1 MTPKIPRSIYYQP
14 RAVYE
19 FNGSDLY
26 GAYHVAAQ
34 YAGIVLPAIYS
45 PKSFWSH
52 GVNGPWENIS
62 REALVFLPYYNPD
75 LNVFVARKDQEEY
88 LKSNGYKYAKA
99 IGVPYVYVP
108 PQGQNRVS
116 GSLLVMPNHSI
127 QGMMVNDEK
136 SFHIYIDQILDVSSY
151 FDDVT
156 ICLHSGC
163 IKNGFWINE
172 FKALGFDV
180 IEGANPTDR
189 NALIRMKSIFEQ
201 YEVMTTNLWGSHVAY
216 ALAEGCKVSI
226 FGHVPKW
233 NLTSLLDVEL
243 GKSVNQDYIRKNA
256 IIQRYNNNQLELG
269 CRDFLNKFFVDPQN
283 AISDVALGK
292 WLIGSDNKISPFE
305 MKVYLNHNVYSYRK
319 LKALSKIHKIIRY
332 FFLKNSENI
341 KQFYQKRGILSS
353 IKRIVKFSKQDFII
367 LKNMFLED
375 ALNWIRRNDKT
386 NHIDHS

>member
-1 MTPKIPRSIYYQP
+1 MTPKIARSINYDP
-14 RAVYE
+14 RGAYE
-19 FNGSDLY
+19 FNGSDFY

-34 YAGIVLPAIYS
+34 YAGIELPAIYS
-45 PKSFWSH
+45 TKSFWSH

-88 LKSNGYKYAKA
+88 LKSNGYKNAKA
-99 IGVPYVYVP
+99 IGLPYAYVL

-116 GSLLVMPNHSI
+116 GSLLVMPSHSI
-127 QGMMVNDEK
+127 PGMKVNDKEN
-136 SFHIYIDQILDVSSY
+136 FHIYIDQILDVSSY

-172 FKALGFDV
+172 FKSLGFDV

-216 ALAEGCKVSI
+216 ALAEGCRVSI
-226 FGHVPKW
+226 FGHDPKW
-233 NLTSLLDVEL
+233 NLTSLLDAEL
-243 GKSVNQDYIRKNA
+243 GKSVDQDYIRKNA
-256 IIQRYNNNQLELG
+256 IIQRYDNKQMEIG
-269 CRDFLNKFFVDPQN
+269 CRHFLNKFFVDPQN

-292 WLIGSDNKISPFE
+292 WLIGSDNKISSFE
-305 MKVYLNHNVYSYRK
+305 MKVYLHKNILFCSKRK
-319 LKALSKIHKIIRY
+319 ILFKIDKIIRY
-332 FFLKNSENI
+332 FFLQNIENI
-341 KQFYQKRGILSS
+341 NQFYQKRGILSLFR
-353 IKRIVKFSKQDFII
+353 RIIKFSKQDFII

-375 ALNWIRRNDKT
+375 ALYWIRRNDKT